1 MGVACDNV
9 SWIHLIESKRSISTQ
24 KESNGY
30 ERQHNFLVKFLI
42 RVGKKNVHHREV
54 PAVCGQP
61 TLQTKARESAQ
72 YNVHLHSKPR
82 ARAMAT
88 SFEKLLETQADVR
101 WMLEEGEVGD
111 RSSIRANQAN
121 SANASRPTRHQAT
134 PKASPNRLYWTNA
147 LRPLQN
153 KKQVSNLT

>member
-1 MGVACDNV
+1 LKAKD
-9 SWIHLIESKRSISTQ
+9 SFQPEKRVMAT
-24 KESNGY
+24 K
-30 ERQHNFLVKFLI
+30 RQHNFLVKILI
-42 RVGKKNVHHREV
+42 RIGQKNVHHREV